1 MHKEAV
7 CGQSGGMG
15 YSRRG
20 SGPGRAFGG
29 VCLWPGRRG
38 SLGYW
43 VGGFIT
49 LFLLGAGLAGV
60 ALGNFHT
67 GGFALLFGIVCLV
80 AGTRDLFHRRHGFG
94 RIIN

>member
-1 MHKEAV
+1 
-7 CGQSGGMG
+7 
-15 YSRRG
+15 
-20 SGPGRAFGG
+20 
-29 VCLWPGRRG
+29 
-38 SLGYW
+38 